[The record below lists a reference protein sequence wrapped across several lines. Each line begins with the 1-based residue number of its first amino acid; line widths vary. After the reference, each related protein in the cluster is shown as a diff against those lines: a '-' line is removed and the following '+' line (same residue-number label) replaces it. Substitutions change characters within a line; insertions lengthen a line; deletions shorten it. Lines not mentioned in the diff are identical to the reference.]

1 MVWRWRAFLVLRKYR
16 RTKGIPLVSRACPS
30 LELQVNFPVFSSIWT
45 LPSTW
50 ATPMIRLTRLN
61 HVPIIL
67 NAELIEH
74 IDMTPD
80 TIVTLTSG
88 QKYTVLESADEV
100 VDKVIVFR
108 QKLLSQ
114 DPARLTA
121 PREHSAES
129 ESRSR

>member
-1 MVWRWRAFLVLRKYR
+1 M
-16 RTKGIPLVSRACPS
+16 
-30 LELQVNFPVFSSIWT
+30 
-45 LPSTW
+45 
-50 ATPMIRLTRLN
+50 
-61 HVPIIL
+61 IL
-67 NAELIEH
+67 NADLIEH

-108 QKLLSQ
+108 QKLLGQ

-121 PREHSAES
+121 PREHSSET
-129 ESRSR
+129 ESRGR

>member
-1 MVWRWRAFLVLRKYR
+1 
-16 RTKGIPLVSRACPS
+16 
-30 LELQVNFPVFSSIWT
+30 
-45 LPSTW
+45 
-50 ATPMIRLTRLN
+50 MIKLTRLN
-61 HVPIIL
+61 HVPMIL
-67 NAELIEH
+67 NADLIEH

-114 DPARLTA
+114 DTARLTA
-121 PREHSAES
+121 PSEYSS
-129 ESRSR
+129 ESDSRS

>member
-1 MVWRWRAFLVLRKYR
+1 
-16 RTKGIPLVSRACPS
+16 
-30 LELQVNFPVFSSIWT
+30 
-45 LPSTW
+45 
-50 ATPMIRLTRLN
+50 MIRLTRLN
-61 HVPIIL
+61 HAPMIL
-67 NAELIEH
+67 NADLIEH

-114 DPARLTA
+114 DPARLMA
-121 PREHSAES
+121 PREHSS
-129 ESRSR
+129 ESDSPHRR

>member
-1 MVWRWRAFLVLRKYR
+1 
-16 RTKGIPLVSRACPS
+16 
-30 LELQVNFPVFSSIWT
+30 
-45 LPSTW
+45 
-50 ATPMIRLTRLN
+50 MIRLTRLN
-61 HVPIIL
+61 HAPMIL
-67 NAELIEH
+67 NADLIEH

-114 DPARLTA
+114 DPARLIT
-121 PREHSAES
+121 PREHSSES